1 LGVQLLPDHG
11 CATALVDGDL
21 MIVIADPRRHRVA
34 RYGIAVGVEASR
46 GDPVVVVYERGLSLG
61 VDGREEF
68 RNGCDGAIS
77 PNGEDLRRVRLS
89 EDANYRCRADSS
101 TCVLVEKY

>member
-11 CATALVDGDL
+11 CATAIVDGDL

-61 VDGREEF
+61 VDG
-68 RNGCDGAIS
+68 DGAIS

-101 TCVLVEKY
+101 TCVLVAKY